1 MGTLVPG
8 ETGPYLQRARS
19 LESIQGVR
27 LDNIEPDQL
36 LPSIRVATQFS
47 IRIKYLAVKGS
58 KIPSDVTLVSCN
70 LI

>member
-19 LESIQGVR
+19 LESIQGVP

-36 LPSIRVATQFS
+36 LPSIRVTTQFW
-47 IRIKYLAVKGS
+47 IRIKYLAVKGN
-58 KIPSDVTLVSCN
+58 KIQSDVILVSCN